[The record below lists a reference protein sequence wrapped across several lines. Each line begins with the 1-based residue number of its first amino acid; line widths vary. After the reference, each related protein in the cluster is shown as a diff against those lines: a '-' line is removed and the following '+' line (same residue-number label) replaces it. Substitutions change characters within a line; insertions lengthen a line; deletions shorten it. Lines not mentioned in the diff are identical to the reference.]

1 MDLTEQIARALA
13 EVEHGE
19 GAWEHLIAMQLS
31 RYLALAQAVL
41 PFIAAERE
49 RCAVIADKVA
59 SDFRRGSDKAEAS
72 LNSTHQ
78 FTGQMLLLGVGAAE
92 RIAAAIRSQQP

>member
-1 MDLTEQIARALA
+1 MDLREQIARALA

-19 GAWEHLIAMQLS
+19 GAWEHLADGWHT

-49 RCAVIADKVA
+49 RCVETCANHMADCL
-59 SDFRRGSDKAEAS
+59 DDRDIQRNWPQIKAR
-72 LNSTHQ
+72 ND
-78 FTGQMLLLGVGAAE
+78 VY
-92 RIAAAIRSQQP
+92 AAAIRSQQP

>member
-13 EVEHGE
+13 EAEHGE
-19 GAWEHLIAMQLS
+19 GAWEHLADGWHT

-49 RCAVIADKVA
+49 RCAVIADQPIAFDYVHRA
-59 SDFRRGSDKAEAS
+59 TPDGPWEAGSPYDRGR
-72 LNSTHQ
+72 Q
-78 FTGQMLLLGVGAAE
+78 FEAE